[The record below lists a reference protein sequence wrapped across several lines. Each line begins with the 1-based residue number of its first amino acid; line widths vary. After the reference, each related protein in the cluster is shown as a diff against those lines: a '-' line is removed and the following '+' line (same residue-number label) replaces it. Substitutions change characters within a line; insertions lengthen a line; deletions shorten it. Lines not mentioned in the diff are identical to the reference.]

1 MAQVL
6 PRFCPRCGSPTS
18 GQPICANCGLKIVP
32 GRNDPN
38 AQTMVGYQQTSGP
51 AQKPGSQTID
61 APWDDQP
68 ASSPSTPKKRSF
80 GRTGC
85 LPVLL
90 LLVVLG
96 TASYFGAG
104 LLGYHLPGLGGNTS
118 QPAITT
124 TPINSTITYAG
135 VDITI
140 LNVQQSESFVDDP
153 NTSTTGMVRLRL
165 QEQNKTNALVS
176 WVYYDMARLIAPG
189 GINTAPTYVR
199 AKIGVAAGATQRSI
213 VDFAVPTSVVINKMT
228 LRLGTVNEAQM
239 DIPLTGKADL
249 SQYAPKTTN
258 LNGQMSYQGL
268 DWTLTGATSGY
279 YIDGHQAAKNMRY
292 ITVTL
297 KVDNMLSQVAIT
309 GLPYDYIRLKSG
321 NITAPPKVT
330 TLPVSFEVGAMGKTG
345 IVTFLMPQDSTTFT
359 LILLPQSQSG
369 FDQASTDFQ
378 LS

>member
-1 MAQVL
+1 MAQIL

-32 GRNDPN
+32 SRNDPN
-38 AQTMVGYQQTSGP
+38 AQTMAGYQQTSGP

-61 APWDDQP
+61 APWDDRP
-68 ASSPSTPKKRSF
+68 ASSPPTPKKRST

-85 LPVLL
+85 VLVLL

-96 TASYFGAG
+96 TVSYFGAG
-104 LLGYHLPGLGGNTS
+104 LLGHHLPGLGNTS

-135 VDITI
+135 VDITV
-140 LNVQQSESFVDDP
+140 LNAQQSESFIDDP
-153 NTSTTGMVRLRL
+153 NTSTTGMLRLHL
-165 QEQNKTNALVS
+165 QEQNKTNTLVS

-199 AKIGVAAGATQRSI
+199 AKIGVAAGATQTSI
-213 VDFAVPTSVVINKMT
+213 VDFAVPINVVVNKMT

-249 SQYAPKTTN
+249 SQYAPKMTN
-258 LNGQMSYQGL
+258 LNRQKSYRGL
-268 DWTLTGATSGY
+268 NWALTDATTGY

-297 KVDNMLSQVAIT
+297 KVDNTLSQIAII
-309 GLPYDYIRLKSG
+309 GSPYDYIRLKSG
-321 NITAPPKVT
+321 NITATPKVT
-330 TLPVSFEVGAMGKTG
+330 TLPVSFEIGAMGKTG
-345 IVTFLMPQDSTTFT
+345 TVTFLMPQDSTTFT
-359 LILLPQSQSG
+359 LILLSQSQSG